1 MKYAKRKL
9 KNPIYNVIKNDIKLE
24 NKMNPRDERL
34 VSETIKFLEVVN
46 TGENLHDTDLDHN
59 FIDMT

>member
-1 MKYAKRKL
+1 
-9 KNPIYNVIKNDIKLE
+9 
-24 NKMNPRDERL
+24 MNPRDERL

-59 FIDMT
+59 FIDMTWKTQAINRQVGQHQTKKFSKARK

>member
-1 MKYAKRKL
+1 
-9 KNPIYNVIKNDIKLE
+9 
-24 NKMNPRDERL
+24 MNPRDERL